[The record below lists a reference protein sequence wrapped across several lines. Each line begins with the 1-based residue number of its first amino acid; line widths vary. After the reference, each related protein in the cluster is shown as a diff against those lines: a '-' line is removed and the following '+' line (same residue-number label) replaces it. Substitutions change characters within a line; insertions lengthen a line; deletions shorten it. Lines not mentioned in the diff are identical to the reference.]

1 MDWTV
6 SLGDI
11 DRSRMTGC
19 CSTTAANRRDHLNEA
34 KTMDADDLSRI
45 NDPLVRGAIAA
56 IHRAAQRARREAL
69 ATKTSIVVSQ
79 DGCLKW
85 LADRRLTGGAAGQ
98 PGATDAAEDRAN
110 P

>member
-1 MDWTV
+1 
-6 SLGDI
+6 
-11 DRSRMTGC
+11 
-19 CSTTAANRRDHLNEA
+19 
-34 KTMDADDLSRI
+34 MDADDLSRI

-56 IHRAAQRARREAL
+56 IHRAAQHGRREAL
-69 ATKTSIVVSQ
+69 TTKAAIVVAQ
-79 DGCLKW
+79 DRRLKW